1 MAYAS
6 SITALYQWMKR
17 TGRKTKARVACFITM
32 SESFPDDARQGI
44 KDLFGCPV
52 ISRYSNQECGLIS
65 QQCKLGTEYHIN
77 TASFYV
83 EILDLEKDISVE
95 DGKLGRIVVTDL
107 YNKAMPMIRY
117 DTGDL
122 GVMSHECECG
132 IHGKV
137 LQTSGFY
144 YSNQRGS
151 AFSYN
156 NNKCDVGIL
165 RFATMAVHPACTTRI
180 RNEN

>member
-1 MAYAS
+1 
-6 SITALYQWMKR
+6 MKR

-122 GVMSHECECG
+122 GVMSHE
-132 IHGKV
+132 
-137 LQTSGFY
+137 
-144 YSNQRGS
+144 
-151 AFSYN
+151 
-156 NNKCDVGIL
+156 
-165 RFATMAVHPACTTRI
+165 
-180 RNEN
+180 